1 MLAVKMLIREIRNG
15 DVLTLLFALILSVS
29 TVTGIDLF
37 VDRLQTSFTI
47 QSATLLAA
55 DRVVRSNSVIS
66 QERIEYAE
74 NKNLETAQKTSF
86 SSMVFSDEGLQL
98 SQVSSVTESYPLRG
112 SYLIDDVSFGA
123 GYEVEQGPKVGEIW
137 VSSRLASL
145 LSVNIGDA
153 VYVGEKE
160 FIIRHF
166 LVRDPGS
173 TGSAFAI
180 APRAV
185 INQFDLAAT
194 EVIQPGSRVRYSLLL
209 AGNEDA
215 LTQYEEWI
223 IPNLEKGERW
233 RTPKSGGQGINSAI
247 DRAESF
253 LLLAGTLAVVM
264 SGVAMA
270 LASSR
275 YVRRHLTQVAV
286 IKTLGATPRKIANI
300 LLSQLAIIFI
310 VGTGVGLLLGWLIQ
324 EMIALSL
331 ANLLSTVLPNASVS
345 NLWLGF
351 ITGLMSL
358 LAFCVPLLMRLFDV
372 SPLTVLHPE
381 GKIQLKSL
389 QLYVVALIGMYLLMV
404 IYTGGLLLPSIMIV
418 AIFIVAILIGFI
430 GYLLFKLGR
439 TLTSG
444 VVSGWQ
450 IGLASLHRRLMGN
463 LFQLLV
469 FTLIIMLGLILIG
482 VKSSLISDWQKQLP
496 VDAPNHYL
504 FNVQESEVLQITSI
518 ASDLN
523 IPVNEWYPMV
533 RGRVFQVNGQDAETL
548 FPEGESE
555 PELLSREMN
564 LTWSNTLAED
574 NVLLEGEFGE
584 SAQGLSIE
592 DSVAKEM
599 NLMLGDVLGIKIGGL
614 DYQLP
619 ITSIRSVDWGSMRPN
634 FYLILPQSI
643 LSDFPANYV
652 SSMFIEKENV
662 QSFYKS
668 MTDFPTVSML
678 NVGDLIQ
685 QIQMIIA
692 QVSQA
697 IQLVLFFILFSA
709 VLVLNAS
716 VRASLDERL
725 EEGALLRTLGA
736 SKTLIRQSMLVEF
749 GFLGFSAGII
759 GALAA
764 ELCLF
769 GLQTF
774 VFEIA
779 PSFHPLMWGLGPI
792 TGFFVVSIIGLY
804 AGKSVLTVPPM
815 RMLRS
820 L

>member
-37 VDRLQTSFTI
+37 VDRLQTSFTV

-55 DRVVRSNSVIS
+55 DRVVRSNAAIS
-66 QERIEYAE
+66 AERVEYARE
-74 NKNLETAQKTSF
+74 QSLEVAQKTSF
-86 SSMVFSDEGLQL
+86 SSMVFSNEGLQL
-98 SQVSSVTESYPLRG
+98 SQVSAVTESYPLRG
-112 SYLIDDVSFGA
+112 SYLIDNESFGV
-123 GYEVEQGPKVGEIW
+123 GYEVENGPKIGEIW

-145 LSVNIGDA
+145 LDVTIGDA
-153 VYVGEKE
+153 VFVGEKE
-160 FIIRHF
+160 LVIKHF

-185 INQFDLAAT
+185 INQGDLVAT
-194 EVIQPGSRVRYSLLL
+194 EVIQPGSRARYSLLL
-209 AGNEDA
+209 AGDEEGLN
-215 LTQYEEWI
+215 QYEEWVT
-223 IPNLEKGERW
+223 PNLQKGERW
-233 RTPKSGGQGINSAI
+233 RTPKSGGQGVNAAIN
-247 DRAESF
+247 RAESF

-286 IKTLGATPRKIANI
+286 IKTLGATPKKIASI

-331 ANLLSTVLPNASVS
+331 ASLLSTVLPNASIT

-358 LAFCVPLLMRLFDV
+358 LAFCLPLLMRLFNV
-372 SPLTVLHPE
+372 SPLTVLHPA

-389 QLYVVALIGMYLLMV
+389 QLYIVALLGMYLLMV
-404 IYTGGLLLPSIMIV
+404 IYTGGVLLPSIMIV
-418 AIFIVAILIGFI
+418 AIFVVAMVIGLIGFA
-430 GYLLFKLGR
+430 LFKLGR
-439 TLTSG
+439 QLTSG

-482 VKSSLISDWQKQLP
+482 VQSSLVSDWQKQLP
-496 VDAPNHYL
+496 NDAPNHYL
-504 FNVQESEVLQITSI
+504 FNVQESEVAQISDIANELQ
-518 ASDLN
+518 

-533 RGRVFQVNGQDAETL
+533 RGRVFQINGQEADTL
-548 FPEGESE
+548 IIEGKEE

-564 LTWSNTLAED
+564 LTWSNTLGED
-574 NVLLEGEFGE
+574 NVLLEGEFG
-584 SAQGLSIE
+584 SDIQGLSIE
-592 DSVAKEM
+592 ESAAKEI
-599 NLMLGDVLGIKIGGL
+599 NLKLGDVIGIKIGGL

-619 ITSIRSVDWGSMRPN
+619 ITSIRSVDWSSMRPN

-652 SSMFIEKENV
+652 SSVFIEKENV
-662 QSFYKS
+662 QSFYKK
-668 MTDFPTVSML
+668 MADFPTVSML

-685 QIQMIIA
+685 QIQTIIA

-697 IQLVLFFILFSA
+697 IQLVLFFILSSA

-749 GFLGFSAGII
+749 GFLGFSAGVI

-774 VFEIA
+774 VFELT
-779 PSFHPLMWGLGPI
+779 PTFHPLMWILGPT

>member
-1 MLAVKMLIREIRNG
+1 MLAVKLLIREIRNG

-55 DRVVRSNSVIS
+55 DRVVRSNTAITN
-66 QERIEYAE
+66 ERMEYAKE
-74 NKNLETAQKTSF
+74 QGLETAQKTSF
-86 SSMVFSDEGLQL
+86 SSMVFSNEGLQL
-98 SQVSSVTESYPLRG
+98 SQLSAVTGNYPLRG
-112 SYLIDDVSFGA
+112 SYLVDDDLFGA
-123 GYEVEQGPKVGEIW
+123 GYSVEDGPSEGDIW

-145 LSVNIGDA
+145 LGVGIGDA
-153 VYVGEKE
+153 VQVGETDLT
-160 FIIRHF
+160 IRHY

-185 INQFDLAAT
+185 INQDDLLKT
-194 EVIQPGSRVRYSLLL
+194 QVIQPGSRVRYSLLL

-215 LTQYEEWI
+215 LNQYEAWI
-223 IPNLEKGERW
+223 TPNLEKGERW

-247 DRAESF
+247 ERAESF

-286 IKTLGATPRKIANI
+286 IKTLGATPKKIAQL
-300 LLSQLAIIFI
+300 LLSQLAIIFL
-310 VGTGVGLLLGWLIQ
+310 VGTGLGLLLGWLIQ
-324 EMIALSL
+324 EVIALSL
-331 ANLLSTVLPNASVS
+331 ASLLSTVLPAASIS
-345 NLWLGF
+345 NLWLGMV
-351 ITGLMSL
+351 TGLMSL
-358 LAFCVPLLMRLFDV
+358 FAFCLPLLMRLFDV
-372 SPLTVLHPE
+372 SPLTVLHPA
-381 GKIQLKSL
+381 GKVQLKSL
-389 QLYVVALIGMYLLMV
+389 QLYIIALTGMYLLMV
-404 IYTGGLLLPSIMIV
+404 VYTGGLLLPSIMIAAIFMVAV
-418 AIFIVAILIGFI
+418 AIGII
-430 GYLLFKLGR
+430 GYGLFKLGR
-439 TLTSG
+439 VLTSG
-444 VVSGWQ
+444 AVSGWQ

-482 VKSSLISDWQKQLP
+482 VKSSLISDWQRQLP

-504 FNVQESEVLQITSI
+504 FNVQEGEVKQISDIADNLQI
-518 ASDLN
+518 
-523 IPVNEWYPMV
+523 PVSEWYPMV
-533 RGRVFQVNGQDAETL
+533 RGRVVQINGQDADLLYT
-548 FPEGESE
+548 SDDKE

-564 LTWSNTLAED
+564 LTWSNELAED
-574 NVLLEGEFGE
+574 NVLLEGEFGGNVN
-584 SAQGLSIE
+584 GLSIE
-592 DSVAKEM
+592 EEVAKEIG
-599 NLMLGDVLGIKIGGL
+599 LKIGDTLGVKIGGL

-619 ITSIRSVDWGSMRPN
+619 ITSIRSVDWSSMRPN

-652 SSMFIEKENV
+652 SSVFIDKDNV
-662 QSFYKS
+662 QSFYKK
-668 MTDFPTVSML
+668 MADFPTVSML

-685 QIQMIIA
+685 QIQLIIA

-697 IQLVLFFILFSA
+697 IQLVLFFILSSA

-749 GFLGFSAGII
+749 GFLGFSAGVI

-764 ELCLF
+764 ELSLF
-769 GLQTF
+769 GLQVF
-774 VFEIA
+774 VFELA
-779 PSFHPLMWGLGPI
+779 PSFHPLMWFLGPM
-792 TGFFVVSIIGLY
+792 TGFVVVSIIGLY